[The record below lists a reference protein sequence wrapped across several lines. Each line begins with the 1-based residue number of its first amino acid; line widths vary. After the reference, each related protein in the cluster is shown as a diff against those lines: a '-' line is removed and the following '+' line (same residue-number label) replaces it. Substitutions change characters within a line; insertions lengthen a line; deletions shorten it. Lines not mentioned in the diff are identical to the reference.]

1 MSLLY
6 FILSG
11 LLLFFLLKVGAK
23 LLKALAGKHM
33 LKNGIAKWFPLL
45 ETGVWVFYAFW
56 GAYVFF
62 GGISYYDHLVFAM
75 AILLACGIAWYF
87 FRDFFAGMI
96 MKSECRLDVGQYI
109 KTPDVSGKIVVLGP
123 RFLELESDQGEKLK
137 IPYSRL
143 SKQWIN
149 LPSDVDKSLSNHF
162 VIKVPDSAN
171 PMKVKSMVHQEM
183 MGMPWVVG
191 VPPKI
196 KLIKDQ
202 ADQTY
207 LDVHYGLLKEEHSL
221 LVEQKIKQLIQDVP
235 VH

>member
-6 FILSG
+6 FIFSG
-11 LLLFFLLKVGAK
+11 LLLFFLLMLGAK
-23 LLKALAGKHM
+23 LLKALAGKDM

-75 AILLACGIAWYF
+75 AVVLLIGIAWYF

-96 MKSECRLDVGQYI
+96 MKSECRLTVGQYI
-109 KTPDVSGKIVVLGP
+109 KTPDVAGTIVVLGP
-123 RFLELESDQGEKLK
+123 RFLELESDLGGKLK

-143 SKQWIN
+143 SKHWVS
-149 LPSDVDKSLSNHF
+149 LPADVDKSLSNHF
-162 VIKVPDSAN
+162 VIMVSDSAN
-171 PMKVKSMVHQEM
+171 PMKVKAMVHQEM

-191 VPPKI
+191 VPPTI

-202 ADQTY
+202 AEQTF
-207 LDVHYGLLKEEHSL
+207 LDIHYGLLKEEHSL
-221 LVEQKIKQLIQDVP
+221 LVERKIRQIIQDVH